1 MGGFSL
7 KLVEVCQGLK
17 LKKDS
22 RVFVVRKFSGKRM
35 GFSLSHWSTAG
46 QRRFPVVG
54 LRVLVV
60 LLTVYLVTCAGSEF
74 QLQS

>member
-46 QRRFPVVG
+46 QRFPVVG
-54 LRVLVV
+54 SRVLVV